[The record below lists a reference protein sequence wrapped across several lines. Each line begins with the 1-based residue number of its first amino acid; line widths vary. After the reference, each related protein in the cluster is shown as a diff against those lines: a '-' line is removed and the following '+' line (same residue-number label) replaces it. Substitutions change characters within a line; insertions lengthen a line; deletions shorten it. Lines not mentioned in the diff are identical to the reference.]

1 MGIHRSQIGH
11 NIHQVPD
18 FVQNEATFEKID
30 ALLKKIDALFKKI
43 DALFFKNE
51 ATLEKQVA
59 TLLRQA
65 SDKPASQPCRIG
77 HGGSIIV
84 SCSAAE
90 ANFVVLW
97 QNNFG
102 VWKILPNF
110 VGRIAKRRQKD
121 AYKKGTDGGF
131 RAAAGRA

>member
-11 NIHQVPD
+11 NIHQVPV
-18 FVQNEATFEKID
+18 FVQNEATF
-30 ALLKKIDALFKKI
+30 KKIDALFLKI
-43 DALFFKNE
+43 DALFLKNE